1 MVNTIN
7 KPTLQA
13 RCKAARAGVTK
24 YFGSAASV
32 ALRGK
37 AWKPTDIDA
46 ALAAAIADGDTTDTA
61 KAAWR
66 SAVTQG
72 QASRAVALVL
82 LAGLKALVLATYG
95 SDPKVL
101 GDFGFEVPK
110 PHGKVPA
117 AEKAA
122 AVAKA
127 KATKK
132 QLGPTGTKQR
142 KKAAKATAA
151 TPATTTPAEL
161 ATSPVTTPPKS

>member
-1 MVNTIN
+1 MNTVN

-24 YFGSAASV
+24 YFAGATQV
-32 ALRGK
+32 TLRGK

-46 ALAAAIADGDTTDTA
+46 ALAAAIADGDATDTA

-72 QASRAVALVL
+72 KASRSGALLL
-82 LAGLKALVLATYG
+82 LAALKALVLATYG
-95 SDPKVL
+95 GDPKVL

-122 AVAKA
+122 AVAKT
-127 KATKK
+127 KATKAA
-132 QLGPTGTKQR
+132 LGPTGTKQR
-142 KKAAKATAA
+142 KQAAKKAAA
-151 TPATTTPAEL
+151 TPPTTTPAAP
-161 ATSPVTTPPKS
+161 ATSPATPKQQ